1 MVVALAFERLEPRS
15 TRLSLLRVD
24 SERPE
29 ELRPDDSTLPRP
41 FRSPR
46 DCAVASGD
54 VSDMA
59 ATSSEPNAIFNVN
72 RLIVLSFL

>member
-1 MVVALAFERLEPRS
+1 MVVALEPERLVPRS

-24 SERPE
+24 CERPA
-29 ELRPDDSTLPRP
+29 ELRCDDSTLPRP
-41 FRSPR
+41 LRSPR
-46 DCAVASGD
+46 DCAVASVE

-72 RLIVLSFL
+72 RLIVL